1 MAGPPPPL
9 PPYVVVFGPDANC
22 TLEIC
27 DIHYSLYRYR
37 PNLAVNALFLALYG
51 IAGLVHIFLGIRWRS
66 YWFMTFMVL
75 GCLSEIVGYIGRIM
89 LYHNPF
95 AFVPFMLQIVFITS
109 GPVWY
114 TAAIYVTLSKAQV
127 RSLTRALAFHQHHP
141 PRARTRTPA
150 PQGALL
156 GLHRAGRVVPGDP
169 GAGGAISTDSK
180 GDSDL
185 GVNLAM
191 GGLVIQV
198 VVIVVF
204 CAVFADYMI
213 RYTRSSYTRKLTQ
226 REKIFFGFLA
236 LAVALILARCSYRV
250 DELSEGYSNSTKVTD
265 EGLFIG
271 LEGVLI
277 VLAVFSLCLGHPGL
291 AFENKAERAEERKES
306 QASVESAM
314 SETTDKGR
322 SRHVS

>member
-51 IAGLVHIFLGIRWRS
+51 IAGLIHIFLGIRWRS

-114 TAAIYVTLSKAQV
+114 TAAIYVTLSKA
-127 RSLTRALAFHQHHP
+127 
-141 PRARTRTPA
+141 
-150 PQGALL
+150 
-156 GLHRAGRVVPGDP
+156 
-169 GAGGAISTDSK
+169 
-180 GDSDL
+180 
-185 GVNLAM
+185 
-191 GGLVIQV
+191 
-198 VVIVVF
+198 
-204 CAVFADYMI
+204 
-213 RYTRSSYTRKLTQ
+213 
-226 REKIFFGFLA
+226 
-236 LAVALILARCSYRV
+236 
-250 DELSEGYSNSTKVTD
+250 
-265 EGLFIG
+265 
-271 LEGVLI
+271 
-277 VLAVFSLCLGHPGL
+277 
-291 AFENKAERAEERKES
+291 
-306 QASVESAM
+306 
-314 SETTDKGR
+314 
-322 SRHVS
+322 

>member
-22 TLEIC
+22 TLDIC

-114 TAAIYVTLSKAQV
+114 TAAIYVTLSKAITHLGPELA
-127 RSLTRALAFHQHHP
+127 RLPPKALYWVFI
-141 PRARTRTPA
+141 
-150 PQGALL
+150 ALDVSCL
-156 GLHRAGRVVPGDP
+156 VIQA
-169 GAGGAISTDSK
+169 AGGAISTDSK

-213 RYTRSSYTRKLTQ
+213 RYTRSSYTRKLMQ

-291 AFENKAERAEERKES
+291 AFENKTERAEERKES

>member
-37 PNLAVNALFLALYG
+37 PNIAVNALFLALYG

-66 YWFMTFMVL
+66 YWFMAFMVL

-114 TAAIYVTLSKAQV
+114 TAAIYVTLSKAITHLGPEFA
-127 RSLTRALAFHQHHP
+127 RLPPKALYWVFI
-141 PRARTRTPA
+141 
-150 PQGALL
+150 ALDVSCL
-156 GLHRAGRVVPGDP
+156 VIQA
-169 GAGGAISTDSK
+169 AGGAISTDSK

-291 AFENKAERAEERKES
+291 AFENKTERAEERKES

>member
-37 PNLAVNALFLALYG
+37 PNIAVNALFLALYG

-114 TAAIYVTLSKAQV
+114 TAAIYVTLSKAITHLGPELA
-127 RSLTRALAFHQHHP
+127 RLPPKALYWVFI
-141 PRARTRTPA
+141 
-150 PQGALL
+150 ALDVSCL
-156 GLHRAGRVVPGDP
+156 VIQA
-169 GAGGAISTDSK
+169 AGGAISTDSK

-291 AFENKAERAEERKES
+291 AFENKTERAEERKES
-306 QASVESAM
+306 QVSVESAM

>member
-114 TAAIYVTLSKAQV
+114 TAAIYVTLSKAITHLGPELA
-127 RSLTRALAFHQHHP
+127 RLPPKALYWVFI
-141 PRARTRTPA
+141 
-150 PQGALL
+150 ALDVSCL
-156 GLHRAGRVVPGDP
+156 AIQA
-169 GAGGAISTDSK
+169 AGGAISTDSK

-291 AFENKAERAEERKES
+291 AFENKTERAEERKES
-306 QASVESAM
+306 QASVETAM

>member
-37 PNLAVNALFLALYG
+37 PNIAVNALFLALYG

-114 TAAIYVTLSKAQV
+114 TAAIYVTLSKAITHLGPELA
-127 RSLTRALAFHQHHP
+127 RLPPKALYWVFI
-141 PRARTRTPA
+141 
-150 PQGALL
+150 ALDVSCL
-156 GLHRAGRVVPGDP
+156 VIQA
-169 GAGGAISTDSK
+169 AGGAISTDSK

-291 AFENKAERAEERKES
+291 AFENKSERAEERKES

>member
-1 MAGPPPPL
+1 MTGPPPPL

-37 PNLAVNALFLALYG
+37 PNLAANALFLALYG

-114 TAAIYVTLSKAQV
+114 TAAIYVTLSKAIIHLGPELA
-127 RSLTRALAFHQHHP
+127 RLPPKALYWVFI
-141 PRARTRTPA
+141 
-150 PQGALL
+150 ALDVSCL
-156 GLHRAGRVVPGDP
+156 VIQA
-169 GAGGAISTDSK
+169 AGGAISTDSK

-213 RYTRSSYTRKLTQ
+213 RYTRSSYTRKLAQ

-291 AFENKAERAEERKES
+291 AFENKTERAEERKES

>member
-37 PNLAVNALFLALYG
+37 PNIAVNALFLALYG

-114 TAAIYVTLSKAQV
+114 TAAIYVTLSKAITHLGPEFA
-127 RSLTRALAFHQHHP
+127 RLPPKALYWVFI
-141 PRARTRTPA
+141 
-150 PQGALL
+150 ALDVSCL
-156 GLHRAGRVVPGDP
+156 VIQA
-169 GAGGAISTDSK
+169 AGGAISTDSK

-291 AFENKAERAEERKES
+291 AFENKTERAEERKES

>member
-114 TAAIYVTLSKAQV
+114 TAAIYVTLSKAITHLGPELA
-127 RSLTRALAFHQHHP
+127 RLPPKALYWVFI
-141 PRARTRTPA
+141 
-150 PQGALL
+150 ALDVSCL
-156 GLHRAGRVVPGDP
+156 VIQA
-169 GAGGAISTDSK
+169 AGGAISTDSK

-291 AFENKAERAEERKES
+291 AFENKTERAEERKES

>member
-1 MAGPPPPL
+1 MTGPPPPL

-37 PNLAVNALFLALYG
+37 PNIAVNALFLALYG
-51 IAGLVHIFLGIRWRS
+51 LAGLVHIFLGIRWRS

-114 TAAIYVTLSKAQV
+114 TAAIYVTLSKAITHLGPELA
-127 RSLTRALAFHQHHP
+127 RLPPKALYWVFI
-141 PRARTRTPA
+141 
-150 PQGALL
+150 ALDVSCL
-156 GLHRAGRVVPGDP
+156 VIQA
-169 GAGGAISTDSK
+169 AGGAISTDSK

-291 AFENKAERAEERKES
+291 AFENKTERAEERKES

>member
-37 PNLAVNALFLALYG
+37 PNIAVNALFLALYG

-114 TAAIYVTLSKAQV
+114 TAAIYVTLSKAITHLGPELA
-127 RSLTRALAFHQHHP
+127 RLPPKALYWVFI
-141 PRARTRTPA
+141 
-150 PQGALL
+150 ALDVSCL
-156 GLHRAGRVVPGDP
+156 VIQA
-169 GAGGAISTDSK
+169 AGGAISTDSK

-291 AFENKAERAEERKES
+291 AFENKTERAEERKES

>member
-1 MAGPPPPL
+1 MTGPPPPL

-37 PNLAVNALFLALYG
+37 PNIAVNALFLALYG

-114 TAAIYVTLSKAQV
+114 TAAIYVTLSKAITHLGPELA
-127 RSLTRALAFHQHHP
+127 RLPPKALYWVFI
-141 PRARTRTPA
+141 
-150 PQGALL
+150 ALDVSCL
-156 GLHRAGRVVPGDP
+156 VIQA
-169 GAGGAISTDSK
+169 AGGAISTDSK

-291 AFENKAERAEERKES
+291 VFENKTERAEERKES

>member
-114 TAAIYVTLSKAQV
+114 TAAIYVTLSKAITHLGPELA
-127 RSLTRALAFHQHHP
+127 RLPPKALYWVFI
-141 PRARTRTPA
+141 
-150 PQGALL
+150 ALDVSCL
-156 GLHRAGRVVPGDP
+156 VIQA
-169 GAGGAISTDSK
+169 AGGAISTDSK

>member
-37 PNLAVNALFLALYG
+37 PNIAVNALFLALYG
-51 IAGLVHIFLGIRWRS
+51 LAGLIHIFLGIRWRS

-114 TAAIYVTLSKAQV
+114 TAAIYVTLSKAITHLGPELA
-127 RSLTRALAFHQHHP
+127 RLPPKALYWVFI
-141 PRARTRTPA
+141 
-150 PQGALL
+150 ALDVSCL
-156 GLHRAGRVVPGDP
+156 VIQA
-169 GAGGAISTDSK
+169 AGGAISTDSK

-213 RYTRSSYTRKLTQ
+213 RYTRSSYKRKLTQ

>member
-1 MAGPPPPL
+1 MTGPPPPL

-37 PNLAVNALFLALYG
+37 PNIAVNALFLALYG

-114 TAAIYVTLSKAQV
+114 TAAIYVTLSKAITHLGPELA
-127 RSLTRALAFHQHHP
+127 RLPPKALYWVFI
-141 PRARTRTPA
+141 
-150 PQGALL
+150 ALDVSCL
-156 GLHRAGRVVPGDP
+156 VIQA
-169 GAGGAISTDSK
+169 AGGAISTDSK

-291 AFENKAERAEERKES
+291 AFENKTERAEERKES

>member
-1 MAGPPPPL
+1 MTGPPPPL

-114 TAAIYVTLSKAQV
+114 TAAIYVTLSKAITHLGPELA
-127 RSLTRALAFHQHHP
+127 RLPPKALYWVFI
-141 PRARTRTPA
+141 
-150 PQGALL
+150 ALDVSCL
-156 GLHRAGRVVPGDP
+156 AIQA
-169 GAGGAISTDSK
+169 AGGAISTDSK

-291 AFENKAERAEERKES
+291 AFENKTERAEERKES
-306 QASVESAM
+306 QASVETAM

>member
-9 PPYVVVFGPDANC
+9 PPDVVVFGPDANC

-114 TAAIYVTLSKAQV
+114 TAAIYVTLSKAITHLGPELA
-127 RSLTRALAFHQHHP
+127 RLPPKALYWVFI
-141 PRARTRTPA
+141 
-150 PQGALL
+150 ALDVSCL
-156 GLHRAGRVVPGDP
+156 VIQA
-169 GAGGAISTDSK
+169 AGGAISTDSK

>member
-37 PNLAVNALFLALYG
+37 PNIAVNALFLALYG

-114 TAAIYVTLSKAQV
+114 TAAIYVTLSKAITHLGPELA
-127 RSLTRALAFHQHHP
+127 RLPPKALYWVFI
-141 PRARTRTPA
+141 
-150 PQGALL
+150 ALDVSCL
-156 GLHRAGRVVPGDP
+156 VIQA
-169 GAGGAISTDSK
+169 AGGAISTDSK
-180 GDSDL
+180 GDSNL

-291 AFENKAERAEERKES
+291 AFENKTERVEERKES

-314 SETTDKGR
+314 SDTTDKGR